1 MDGRQHQKK
10 KKKKQKN
17 QKQHSTNIDFVQQK
31 NAELYLL
38 VVGQKKKAV
47 VAQYNQVKIR
57 KIKLKREG
65 KYV

>member
-10 KKKKQKN
+10 KKKTEK
-17 QKQHSTNIDFVQQK
+17 QKQHTTNIDFVQQR

-38 VVGQKKKAV
+38 VVGQKKAV